1 MTKRIVGDITNVGV
15 DGVAGVVV
23 VGAVVLGV
31 DVLGAVSVSGAS
43 VAGVASGLAG
53 AAVEGVA
60 VDGAGDSTSVV
71 TLESAVGDSTL
82 SADSD

>member
-1 MTKRIVGDITNVGV
+1 M
-15 DGVAGVVV
+15 VAG
-23 VGAVVLGV
+23 AS
-31 DVLGAVSVSGAS
+31 VLGAVSVSGAVSGAGSSSNPS

-53 AAVEGVA
+53 APVEGVA

-82 SADSD
+82 AASSD

>member
-1 MTKRIVGDITNVGV
+1 MTNVGV

-43 VAGVASGLAG
+43 VAGVVVAGAVSISAAASGLAG
-53 AAVEGVA
+53 AP
-60 VDGAGDSTSVV
+60 VDGDADSTSVV
-71 TLESAVGDSTL
+71 TRETVEDGVGLATVSG
-82 SADSD
+82 